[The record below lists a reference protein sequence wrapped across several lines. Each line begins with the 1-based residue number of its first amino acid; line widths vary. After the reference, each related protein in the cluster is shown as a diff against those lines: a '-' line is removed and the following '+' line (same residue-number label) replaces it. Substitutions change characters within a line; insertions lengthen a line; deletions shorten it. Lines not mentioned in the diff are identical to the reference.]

1 MVLED
6 IPCEQLAT
14 TIQMTTRGTAV
25 NDVYFLA
32 FLVFLATLLA
42 RLAIGL
48 AGAGLPEAL
57 ASFRAYQNKVNF
69 SVRHKKEMNLSQK

>member
-1 MVLED
+1 
-6 IPCEQLAT
+6 
-14 TIQMTTRGTAV
+14 MTTRGTAV

-32 FLVFLATLLA
+32 FLVTLLA

-57 ASFRAYQNKVNF
+57 ASFRACKNVKVI
-69 SVRHKKEMNLSQK
+69 